1 MKQYD
6 YLIVGAGLYGAV
18 FAHEAKKAGKKCLV
32 IDKRSHIAGN
42 IYTEPVEGINVHRYG
57 AHIFHT
63 NNKAVWQ
70 YVNQFAEFN
79 RYTNSPV
86 ANYHGEIY
94 NLPFN
99 MNTFNKMWGV
109 VTPAEAKA
117 RIEQQKAEAGITDPQ
132 NLEEQAISL
141 VGTDIYEKLIKGY
154 TGKQWGRPCTE
165 LPAFIIKRLP
175 VRFTYDDNYFNAL
188 YQGIPNGGYTAM
200 VEKMLDGVEVQI
212 YDTIFRSELDRLCYV
227 QDENALAASSG
238 WFSFI
243 PLCTSQ
249 IHGKEDVQKVCA
261 TFQIREQEDTEER
274 PIVQDVFCHTSAQTP
289 VSAAL
294 SCMQGEVVYTISRKP
309 AKGTVSFEDGRCVYT
324 PQEGQTGSDSFVLT
338 ALDEQGR
345 VSAPIRVSVAIQK

>member
-1 MKQYD
+1 MTRQKAAAVLLALSLFFAVPIRVAAQESSMESRVYP
-6 YLIVGAGLYGAV
+6 LILPAGESVSL
-18 FAHEAKKAGKKCLV
+18 
-32 IDKRSHIAGN
+32 S
-42 IYTEPVEGINVHRYG
+42 
-57 AHIFHT
+57 
-63 NNKAVWQ
+63 
-70 YVNQFAEFN
+70 AEYFEM
-79 RYTNSPV
+79 RLGLKP
-86 ANYHGEIY
+86 GEIAAITITS
-94 NLPFN
+94 LP
-99 MNTFNKMWGV
+99 
-109 VTPAEAKA
+109 
-117 RIEQQKAEAGITDPQ
+117 
-132 NLEEQAISL
+132 EEGS
-141 VGTDIYEKLIKGY
+141 GKL
-154 TGKQWGRPCTE
+154 
-165 LPAFIIKRLP
+165 
-175 VRFTYDDNYFNAL
+175 
-188 YQGIPNGGYTAM
+188 
-200 VEKMLDGVEVQI
+200 MLDGVEVQI

>member
-1 MKQYD
+1 MR
-6 YLIVGAGLYGAV
+6 LGL
-18 FAHEAKKAGKKCLV
+18 K
-32 IDKRSHIAGN
+32 
-42 IYTEPVEGINVHRYG
+42 P
-57 AHIFHT
+57 
-63 NNKAVWQ
+63 
-70 YVNQFAEFN
+70 
-79 RYTNSPV
+79 
-86 ANYHGEIY
+86 GEIAAITITS
-94 NLPFN
+94 LP
-99 MNTFNKMWGV
+99 
-109 VTPAEAKA
+109 
-117 RIEQQKAEAGITDPQ
+117 
-132 NLEEQAISL
+132 EEGS
-141 VGTDIYEKLIKGY
+141 GKL
-154 TGKQWGRPCTE
+154 
-165 LPAFIIKRLP
+165 
-175 VRFTYDDNYFNAL
+175 
-188 YQGIPNGGYTAM
+188 
-200 VEKMLDGVEVQI
+200 MLDGVEVQI

-309 AKGTVSFEDGRCVYT
+309 AKGTLSFEDGRCVYT
-324 PQEGQTGSDSFVLT
+324 PQGGQTGSDSFVLT

>member
-1 MKQYD
+1 
-6 YLIVGAGLYGAV
+6 
-18 FAHEAKKAGKKCLV
+18 
-32 IDKRSHIAGN
+32 
-42 IYTEPVEGINVHRYG
+42 
-57 AHIFHT
+57 
-63 NNKAVWQ
+63 
-70 YVNQFAEFN
+70 
-79 RYTNSPV
+79 
-86 ANYHGEIY
+86 
-94 NLPFN
+94 
-99 MNTFNKMWGV
+99 
-109 VTPAEAKA
+109 
-117 RIEQQKAEAGITDPQ
+117 
-132 NLEEQAISL
+132 
-141 VGTDIYEKLIKGY
+141 
-154 TGKQWGRPCTE
+154 
-165 LPAFIIKRLP
+165 
-175 VRFTYDDNYFNAL
+175 
-188 YQGIPNGGYTAM
+188 
-200 VEKMLDGVEVQI
+200 MLDGVEVQI

-261 TFQIREQEDTEER
+261 TFQIREQEDIEER

-309 AKGTVSFEDGRCVYT
+309 AKGMVSFEDGRCVYT